1 MKLSSA
7 EPMSG
12 FKNKR
17 GVLDGKRRVSAAHC
31 DFSNKISHHKKT
43 VRRGCQNTVTVEES
57 EERYRALSDATFEA
71 VFISDNGICI
81 ETNQTATKMFGYDY
95 DELIGIFGTDVIAP
109 ESKELVRHNMMSEF
123 EEPYEALALRKDGTS
138 FHAEIRGKMTE
149 YRGKKVRVTVVH
161 DIDAYKRAAAAL
173 QESEERFR
181 TLVEYAPLGFSI
193 MKSDRTFE
201 YFNPKFTETFGYTL
215 EDIPNKAVWFEK
227 AYPDENYRDGVR
239 AIWEKD
245 SHRRVRAGEVASR
258 TFRVRCRD
266 GRDKIIHFRNIALTG
281 GKQILSYEDI
291 TSQVEAE
298 EELRESEEKLRYL
311 SSRLLTAHENERRR
325 ISFELHDVLG
335 QDLAVLKIKLK
346 LVERDL
352 LADQK
357 DLKEACENACRHLDQ
372 MMDNVRKLSHWLS
385 PVILEDLGL
394 SATLELMIRDFAEQ
408 THIDVT
414 HDMANIDALLSHA
427 KQIIVY
433 RIFQEAFANI
443 RKHSQ
448 ATHVTVT
455 ITKKE
460 ADVYFS
466 IEDNGKGFDV
476 QEVNARNWPQKGLGL
491 IAMEERARILGG
503 PFERTSGKGNG
514 TCITLICPFDTG
526 AENSADDRRKSSRH
540 SPGFRP

>member
-7 EPMSG
+7 EPRSCS
-12 FKNKR
+12 KNTRGIWGGKR
-17 GVLDGKRRVSAAHC
+17 GRNATDC
-31 DFSNKISHHKKT
+31 DFGEKT
-43 VRRGCQNTVTVEES
+43 SAHRKPVRHGRNNTVLLQDS
-57 EERYRALSDATFEA
+57 EERYRALADATFEA
-71 VFISDNGICI
+71 VFISENGICI
-81 ETNQTATKMFGYDY
+81 EANQTATKMFGYDY

-109 ESKELVRHNMMSEF
+109 ESKELVRHNMMSEY

-149 YRGKKVRVTVVH
+149 YKGKKVRVTVVH

-215 EDIPNKAVWFEK
+215 EDIPNKEVWFEK

-245 SHRRVRAGEVASR
+245 SHRRVQAGEVASR

-266 GRDKIIHFRNIALTG
+266 GRDKIIYFRNIALTG

-352 LADQK
+352 LIDQR

-394 SATLELMIRDFAEQ
+394 SATLELMIRDFADQ

-448 ATHVTVT
+448 ATHVSVT
-455 ITKKE
+455 IIKKE
-460 ADVYFS
+460 TDVYFS

-514 TCITLICPFDTG
+514 TRITLSCPFDTG
-526 AENSADDRRKSSRH
+526 TENSGDDRPKRSRH
-540 SPGFRP
+540 SPRFRP

>member
-7 EPMSG
+7 EPNCCLKNTRG
-12 FKNKR
+12 F
-17 GVLDGKRRVSAAHC
+17 LDGKRRSNATHC
-31 DFSNKISHHKKT
+31 AFRNKISYHKKP
-43 VRRGCQNTVTVEES
+43 VGRGCQNAVALQNI
-57 EERYRALSDATFEA
+57 EERYRALADATFES
-71 VFISDNGICI
+71 VFISENGICI
-81 ETNQTATKMFGYDY
+81 EANQMATKMFGYDY
-95 DELIGIFGTDVIAP
+95 DELIGVFGTDVIAP
-109 ESKELVRHNMMSEF
+109 ESKELVRHNMLSEY
-123 EEPYEALALRKDGTS
+123 EEPYEALALRKDGTT
-138 FHAEIRGKMTE
+138 FHAEIRGKMAE
-149 YRGKKVRVTVVH
+149 YKGKKVRVTVVH

-193 MKSDRTFE
+193 MKPDRTFE

-227 AYPDENYRDGVR
+227 AYPDKNYRDGVR

-245 SHRRVRAGEVASR
+245 SHRKVEAGEVASR

-266 GRDKIIHFRNIALTG
+266 GRDKIIHFRNVALTG
-281 GKQILSYEDI
+281 GKQILSYQDI

-352 LADQK
+352 LEDQK
-357 DLKEACENACRHLDQ
+357 ALKEACESACQHLDQ
-372 MMDNVRKLSHWLS
+372 MMNNVRKLSHWLS

-394 SATLELMIRDFAEQ
+394 SAALDLMIRDFAEQ

-414 HDMANIDALLSHA
+414 HEMANIDALLSHA

-433 RIFQEAFANI
+433 RIFQEAFVNI

-448 ATHVTVT
+448 ATHVKVS
-455 ITKKE
+455 IIKKE

-466 IEDNGKGFDV
+466 IEDNGKGFDE
-476 QEVNARNWPQKGLGL
+476 QEVKARNWPQKGLGL

-514 TCITLICPFDTG
+514 TRITLTCPFDAGTEKTG
-526 AENSADDRRKSSRH
+526 EYRPKRGRLSPRSR
-540 SPGFRP
+540 P

>member
-7 EPMSG
+7 EPNCCLKNTRG
-12 FKNKR
+12 F
-17 GVLDGKRRVSAAHC
+17 LDGKRRSNATHC
-31 DFSNKISHHKKT
+31 AFRNKISYHKKP
-43 VRRGCQNTVTVEES
+43 VGRGCQNAVALQNI
-57 EERYRALSDATFEA
+57 EERYRALADATFES
-71 VFISDNGICI
+71 VFISENGICI
-81 ETNQTATKMFGYDY
+81 EANQMATKMFGYDY
-95 DELIGIFGTDVIAP
+95 DELIGVFGTDVIAP
-109 ESKELVRHNMMSEF
+109 ESKELVRHNMLSEY
-123 EEPYEALALRKDGTS
+123 EEPYEALALRKDGTT
-138 FHAEIRGKMTE
+138 FHAEIRGKMAE
-149 YRGKKVRVTVVH
+149 YKGKKVRVTVVH

-193 MKSDRTFE
+193 MKPDRTFE

-227 AYPDENYRDGVR
+227 AYPDKNYRDGVR

-245 SHRRVRAGEVASR
+245 SHRKVEAGEVASR

-266 GRDKIIHFRNIALTG
+266 GRDKIIHFRNVALTG
-281 GKQILSYEDI
+281 GKQILSYQDI

-352 LADQK
+352 LEDQK
-357 DLKEACENACRHLDQ
+357 ALKEACESACQHLDQ
-372 MMDNVRKLSHWLS
+372 MMNNVRKLSHWLS

-394 SATLELMIRDFAEQ
+394 SAALDLMIRDFAEQ

-414 HDMANIDALLSHA
+414 HEMANIDALLSHA

-433 RIFQEAFANI
+433 RIFQEAFVNI

-448 ATHVTVT
+448 ATH
-455 ITKKE
+455 
-460 ADVYFS
+460 
-466 IEDNGKGFDV
+466 
-476 QEVNARNWPQKGLGL
+476 
-491 IAMEERARILGG
+491 
-503 PFERTSGKGNG
+503 
-514 TCITLICPFDTG
+514 
-526 AENSADDRRKSSRH
+526 
-540 SPGFRP
+540 